1 MSSLSSLSRFIFYT
15 SSLLKTEKPHLAHY
29 LSIIPLR
36 WTFWIK
42 ATTISHGIKCPISW
56 YTTHDHLS
64 STVEPSC
71 CHCAWPSA
79 QPASG
84 WGFTWLLTC
93 FSHPSR
99 AQAPQIYVTYS
110 KESPEIQQ
118 GAYVKNLHRQ
128 GCLASGAW
136 GWNVW
141 GQTWTIEGHPGLHNE
156 TFC

>member
-42 ATTISHGIKCPISW
+42 ATTISRGIKCPISW
-56 YTTHDHLS
+56 YATHDPLS

-110 KESPEIQQ
+110 KVSWDTAGSLCQKLTSP
-118 GAYVKNLHRQ
+118 GML
-128 GCLASGAW
+128 G
-136 GWNVW
+136 VW
-141 GQTWTIEGHPGLHNE
+141 GMRMKCLRADMDHWRPSRAT
-156 TFC
+156 